1 MTVKTK
7 RISTLIES
15 QLPEFIAEDYELFSK
30 FVEKYYEAQE
40 NQGGPLDII
49 NNIQKYLDIDYYE
62 KSILKQNTIIL
73 SNITADST
81 TIVLEDGSGFP
92 SKNGYIRIENE
103 IIFYE
108 DNVNNTL
115 TNCFRGVSGNVSLGD
130 LYEKSNFITTSASPH
145 ASGNVAYNVSNL
157 FLYAII
163 RNFETQY
170 LGSFPEKYL
179 KGQIDKR
186 NLIKNIQKFYKAK
199 GTDSSIK
206 FLFNAII
213 PDETKPDTY
222 APKDFTYKS
231 STSDWTSV
239 YALKVKIISGNPQ
252 DLIGKRII
260 QSETDEYGYAFATV
274 DNVFPVGNYD
284 NEQVWNIVL
293 APETVSGLFAIS
305 TKTRLEKTLPS
316 NFGVGKYIDV
326 FSTIGWESTGEV
338 LIDDEIISF
347 SDTNVTQFTIEKRG
361 TLAVSHSIGA
371 SVYKPVILQGSNV
384 KLLTLGVVYNFSP
397 INASPYSVVGDE
409 IQISEPGFQSIDP
422 KIVNAGTNQP
432 RWVFGTGAPILVPS
446 LPLVETSLIGI
457 PTNVSAILEDD
468 QYYYINSSSY
478 PSHRILDGSTTDDK
492 TLLNQKILRL
502 IRKEAIKTTE
512 VYSTPNRD
520 VGILLNGVPIY
531 GYKDQESVRF
541 GLLEKISINTQGTGY
556 AAPPFVLLDGFP
568 NQARSVLS
576 GQIVESIIVDTKNT
590 FPRTPEVVITS
601 GRAAEIRAVVTKEK
615 ITSLII
621 ENPGEF
627 YSSPPIVSIRDTAGR
642 GRAANYT
649 ALVNTDGQITGFV
662 MNDEG
667 NFYNQNTVVVD
678 IIPVGK
684 GATGIPLL
692 KEWTF
697 NRFTKLSS
705 KLDTEFGYI
714 FKNYNNVLEYG
725 YGNVANPK
733 ALRVLLNDN
742 INNAGSEPATKTHSP
757 IIGFAYDGNPIYGPF
772 GHQDP
777 LNPQSPISRMTSSY
791 ALINTRASGPSL
803 TAYPPGTFTNDY
815 IYSHKSGSLDENNG
829 RFCVTP
835 DFPEG
840 TYAYFITIDGNQAP
854 QFPYIIGKNFYSL
867 PVDSNYNSDINQ
879 SNIPKNA
886 KRFYSPGMPRN
897 GEGVIAKVAEVKS
910 GVIDSILLSN
920 SSYNFSVNSDVYFNN
935 SGTDGKEVSSIVSS
949 VNGKTVNYLQSKEN
963 KAVQLTL
970 IQTAYLFANDTLSQ
984 PATGAYGEII
994 GNVFSDNV
1002 VVLKN
1007 VQGTF
1012 NSTGSFSASIK
1023 TFSLLVDQ
1031 NSSYTAGAILSLT
1044 DGINAPVATAEIL
1057 ETTSKQNALK
1067 IKVLTGTWA
1076 INTNYF
1082 LQSSNLFNT
1091 AGSKIIRLTSL
1102 SDGLNPF
1109 IVNQSVALVE
1119 TTSPHGLGVGDE
1131 VNIDILPNDTTKT
1144 KTYYLRKRLY
1154 QKIKFVAPSYTSIIS
1169 DTGIGR
1175 FQILNGGDFYT
1186 PGTYNNI
1193 PLTGGSGSGAKV
1205 SIVVSSSGKVS
1216 SVVLQF
1222 KGSGY
1227 KKSDYVSVSDESLIR
1242 SASANAGI
1250 SRLSIYV
1257 DHVGFASGSTV
1268 LKTNSSVGVSVND
1281 FIKIGDEV
1289 VKVSSISNNDLTV
1302 LRAQKGTL
1310 NIDHYDGK
1318 EISLYE
1324 PKYNFSSN
1332 YKISTSTYS
1341 GYIKTYDYNTQEAI
1355 VVFDYG
1361 TLENNA
1367 QTLQIST
1374 TFFDTSTPT
1383 KLVSIS
1389 TTDPIGY
1396 KFEFSEDGT
1405 NFTPNPI
1412 LNVQEYYKYKFDT
1425 SHSSLTGTYFDL
1437 SPSRSYNLIT
1447 EEKTATT
1454 ILPGSAGA
1462 FTTVKF
1468 GFGAAL
1474 ATNTAFA
1481 PIGTELIIDSDF
1493 IVDEDYIVGELYSP
1507 TKIGTDFTNFYY
1519 FDRNNIVSS
1528 DNSYLQI
1535 IQDPLQGQKILTY
1548 VTPTRFVYQLNST
1561 PLWDGSG
1568 VIKYTTTGQFAIG
1581 SIDKFKMINLG
1592 LNYKKIPTIVGCDP
1606 TSSYRAKATVLFD
1619 TLTSRVIGVTIDNK
1633 GSNYVDPKIVIIEG
1647 DGVGLD
1653 FDTVVRSGE
1662 IFSITVKNAGKGYT
1676 KAPEIKIIEGSLG
1689 AYAQSNSIGV
1699 PQSINIINNGG
1710 GFHLD
1715 KTVSSKFTSKYI
1727 FGLIDFY
1734 GDFQKGEIVIQKINE
1749 VEVARGIVSEWRT
1762 GSNLLKVEK
1771 IQGTFRSGKNIT
1783 SFIRPTTT
1791 GRIQSVFVTEF
1802 LPDITS
1808 FYNNI
1813 GYYVSDRGRI
1823 GVSNQKIT
1831 DSHFYQDYSYVIKS
1845 RTPINVWR
1853 DLIKSTTH
1861 PAGFKLFGQVDIETD
1876 ASITIPQRQNRNG
1889 HASIIQLWNP
1899 EKNKVTIENTRRVI
1913 TVSIQK
1919 VENQRIRRGGGSVA
1933 PSEFNFTQYRA
1944 MELNL
1949 SSNLNGYYDTSG
1961 RLQGQTQFNL
1971 IDQQGNTLSPK
1982 NTKNLIVTLDGIL
1995 QEPDVAYELWGSPG
2009 FPFGIKFSK
2018 PPLAGVKFY
2027 AKYFE
2032 FKDDQYNTRY
2042 FKKIRNIFQ
2051 RNGRWI
2057 DAANQIERNRS
2068 FIIEEAIGYGKVTHP
2083 TLDWRSKLD
2092 DYQKDIGYIL
2102 DAYEHD
2108 LRFGGNV
2115 KTFDY
2120 VSTFRND
2127 IAFEYITKNK
2137 VKSLDIFKYVTKL
2150 TSLAIRN
2157 WDVVE
2162 TGVSYTQGS
2171 ASITV
2176 LNTDKLVIGMYISC
2190 GRAYAA
2196 NTRIVSINSL
2206 TSMTLSSPALTSSG
2220 SDQATFSLSALNNGT
2235 FYDAGT
2241 LILRNKAYLQ
2251 QEVSEYI
2258 YANYALPSGDKTKCA
2273 RDLGILIDA
2282 IVYQLRFGGNEKVV
2296 EFGKLYYEF
2305 SGYPYGERLYT
2316 INRTPTETLAA
2327 IDAWET
2333 LGFYM
2338 NLAIKNQLSAGAY
2351 TTIPPYTDN
2360 SILVDSISPVC
2371 QEVTSSI
2378 NTMISIVK
2386 DILDRGPGVVERI
2399 PANQNKSGF
2408 WTDTK
2413 TYSNYNIIADPNL
2426 ISQECDDVVSSLNS
2440 LYSNTKDI
2448 LDKNAVSKT
2457 LPDYVDGVNKSFELY
2472 WNDGTEVIA
2481 DEDENLFL
2489 TINAVLQRPKYTS
2502 DYPRFDSYY
2511 IDRTVIPNLLVFDTA
2526 PIWDQDFGAKSI
2538 GEPTA
2543 VERVVGIGVGNYKRL
2558 TIDYN
2563 LVNNIKSGPF
2573 LILDVEDYTVQSIEQ
2588 SAFLYVFLDGVLQR
2602 EGYSYTIS
2610 GPNITFNIP
2619 ILKEMKIDMRYL
2631 YGRDIGQSLNLFD
2644 FNQDTFYA
2652 KARVTLQVTSGLSD
2666 LLGYTW
2672 MGDKIGYPIHAYQ
2685 VQANTFLNIIGEVTD
2700 LYNPPNTNIL
2710 EFNLSGHQ
2718 AQINTALPIY
2728 FAVESFYDKNTT
2740 VTISSSNIVYERDE
2754 NSRLLLSDNNQ
2765 NWAGTIL
2772 GKTYK
2777 LPFVSLS
2784 NNDLLKV
2791 DGEDAFRRIKKLPT
2805 RTTSKEHRNNTQ
2817 VSNSYFGS
2825 VDVGTYNGISRGEGL
2840 SVIARIQNGKIIE
2853 LTWNQRSYNP
2863 LTQPTAY
2870 QYYTPPILHF
2880 IPVNGAGGGARA
2892 NVLVS
2897 KGQVISV
2904 DLLDGGS
2911 NYTEA
2916 PLVVVARGYDVFSER
2931 DIGVSL
2937 INLAVV
2943 SKILAGSQFVIA
2955 EADITVIGTQ
2965 VPVINSFASILY
2977 NSLTSTDRVIT
2988 SELHLL
2994 RNAGDNLS
3002 KEHLQI
3008 ITTAPPN
3015 LTDIEVIDVFHNHTQ
3030 VISQISGRVADIIST
3045 SSLITNRQITTSFEN
3060 LIPNDALS
3068 NINYYANAAFL
3079 QVDLSATDK
3088 VVYVADTSK
3097 FKSYGY
3103 LLIGDEIVQY
3113 YRKLSDRFIRLERGQ
3128 LNTTAQSWLAGTYI
3142 RQIPDPISTVFAGI
3156 AVIESESQTV
3166 TMSVGVD
3173 SGRPSISTAQLQT
3186 VTPPVTLVS
3195 SQNVIAVG
3203 INPQIIASLARITI
3217 LVSAPPQEN
3226 PVPEI
3231 VEAFVT
3237 TLSSSILEATV
3248 QSVNT
3253 LPLLTSSRVIIG
3265 ELRPDVNVQSVVQI
3279 IADVRSIKLAIDEP
3293 ITVVSL
3299 PLSAGPTVA
3308 IATVQSVNT
3317 LELLAS
3323 STLIIGELRPDV
3335 NVQSITQIIS
3345 DVRLINPAI
3354 QSVTV
3359 VSTPLT
3365 SGPTVAIATVQSV
3378 NTLELL
3384 ASSTLIIGELRPDV
3398 NVQSITRIIADVRSI
3413 KPAIQSVTVVS
3424 TPLTS
3429 GPTILVSAVQSITDL
3444 SIVQISKEVVNI
3456 ILADFI
3462 EFQSVVNITTIT
3474 APPPGSAPNIIAT
3487 FELSSVPTV
3496 TITTSV
3502 TIESIQSSLITFA
3515 QIALQTTVQSVNT
3528 LPLLTSS
3535 RVIIGELRP
3544 DVNVQS
3550 VTRIITDVRSLKLA
3564 IETVTVIFNNNLRK
3578 NQLEVLR
3585 IPPPSGIIDGYEES
3599 IIVSNPVQT
3608 RLNGPVTLILTNG
3621 ENVVTLR
3628 GGTST
3633 ITIRNLSSDA
3643 SSYQG
3648 SYTRTNAGHRISHY
3662 NGIFDDGV
3670 CAVSALSIE
3679 EFDRLYPSMTI
3690 TDFDLRSNSSYTIS
3704 GDYFNLLPPSIQ
3716 NPVTL
3721 STANSTIGSTIA
3733 VQKTTYFPSSGYLFT
3748 GNRTVIQYTG
3758 KTINTFTGCTVISG
3772 STSLSVGTNL
3782 VPFQIV

>member
-62 KSILKQNTIIL
+62 KSILKQNTIVL
-73 SNITADST
+73 SNITDSST

-92 SKNGYIRIENE
+92 PKNGYIRIENE

-108 DNVNNTL
+108 DNINNTL

-130 LYEKSNFITTSASPH
+130 LYEKSNFLTTSASPH
-145 ASGNVAYNVSNL
+145 ASGNIAYNVSNL

-163 RNFETQY
+163 RNFEAQY

-260 QSETDEYGYAFATV
+260 QSETNEYGYAFATV
-274 DNVFPVGNYD
+274 DNVFPVGNFD
-284 NEQVWNIVL
+284 NEQIWNIVL

-338 LIDDEIISF
+338 LIDNEIISF

-361 TLAVSHSIGA
+361 TTSVSHSIGA
-371 SVYKPVILQGSNV
+371 SVYKPVILQGSTV
-384 KLLTLGVVYNFSP
+384 KLLTLGIVYNFSP
-397 INASPYSVVGDE
+397 INSNPYSVVGDE
-409 IQISEPGFQSIDP
+409 IQISEPGFQSVDP
-422 KIVNAGTNQP
+422 KIVIAGTNQP

-446 LPLVETSLIGI
+446 LPLVETSLTGI
-457 PTNVSAILEDD
+457 QTNVSAIFEDD

-478 PSHRILDGSTTDDK
+478 PSHRILDGSIIDDK

-512 VYSTPNRD
+512 VYSTPSRD

-541 GLLEKISINTQGTGY
+541 GLLEKITIDTQGTGY
-556 AAPPFVLLDGFP
+556 KAPPFVLLDGFP

-576 GQIVESIIVDTKNT
+576 GQIVESIIIDTENT

-621 ENPGEF
+621 DNPGEF

-649 ALVNTDGQITGFV
+649 ALVNTDGKITGFV

-684 GATGIPLL
+684 GATGIPSL

-697 NRFTKLSS
+697 NRFDKLSS

-733 ALRVLLNDN
+733 ALRVSLNDN
-742 INNAGSEPATKTHSP
+742 LNNAGSEPATKTHSP

-777 LNPQSPISRMTSSY
+777 LNPQSPIDRMTSSY
-791 ALINTRASGPSL
+791 SLINTRAGGPSL

-829 RFCVTP
+829 RFCITP

-840 TYAYFITIDGNQAP
+840 TYAYFITVDSNQVP
-854 QFPYIIGKNFYSL
+854 KFPYIIGKNFYSL

-897 GEGVIAKVAEVKS
+897 GEGVIAKIAEVKS
-910 GVIDSILLSN
+910 GGIDSISLTN

-935 SGTDGKEVSSIVSS
+935 SGTDGKEVASIISS
-949 VNGKTVNYLQSKEN
+949 VNGKTVNYLQSREN
-963 KAVQLTL
+963 KVVQLTL

-1002 VVLKN
+1002 IVLKN

-1044 DGINAPVATAEIL
+1044 DGISAPIATAEIL

-1076 INTNYF
+1076 VNDNYF

-1131 VNIDILPNDTTKT
+1131 VNIDIFPNDATKT

-1154 QKIKFVAPSYTSIIS
+1154 QKIKFVAPGYTSIIS

-1175 FQILNGGDFYT
+1175 YQILNSGDFYT

-1193 PLTGGSGSGAKV
+1193 PLTGGSGSGAKA
-1205 SIVVSSSGKVS
+1205 SIVISSSGKVS
-1216 SVVLQF
+1216 SVVLQV
-1222 KGSGY
+1222 KGIGY
-1227 KKSDYVSVSDESLIR
+1227 KKSDYLSVSDESLVR
-1242 SASANAGI
+1242 SASANAGT
-1250 SRLSIYV
+1250 SRLTIYV
-1257 DHVGFASGSTV
+1257 DHVGFASGSTL
-1268 LKTNSSVGVSVND
+1268 LKTESSVGISVND
-1281 FIKIGDEV
+1281 FIRIGDEI
-1289 VKVSSISNNDLTV
+1289 VKVISIANDNLTV
-1302 LRAQKGTL
+1302 LRSQKGTQD
-1310 NIDHYDGK
+1310 IDHYDGK

-1324 PKYNFSSN
+1324 PKYNFASN

-1341 GYIKTYDYNTQEAI
+1341 GYIKTYDYKTQEAI
-1355 VVFDYG
+1355 IVFDYG

-1374 TFFDTSTPT
+1374 TFFDSSTPT

-1412 LNVQEYYKYKFDT
+1412 LNIQEYYKYKFDT

-1462 FTTVKF
+1462 FTAVKF
-1468 GFGAAL
+1468 GFGAVIQ
-1474 ATNTAFA
+1474 TNN
-1481 PIGTELIIDSDF
+1481 LSNK
-1493 IVDEDYIVGELYSP
+1493 V
-1507 TKIGTDFTNFYY
+1507 GTDFTNFYY

-1535 IQDPLQGQKILTY
+1535 IQDPLQGQKIVTY
-1548 VTPTRFVYQLNST
+1548 VTPTRFVYQLNSA

-1568 VIKYTTTGQFAIG
+1568 TIKYTTTGQFAIG

-1592 LNYKKIPTIVGCDP
+1592 LNYKKIPTIIGCDP

-1619 TLTSRVIGVTIDNK
+1619 TLTSRVVGVTVDNK

-1676 KAPEIKIIEGSLG
+1676 KAPEIRIIEGSLG
-1689 AYAQSNSIGV
+1689 AYAQSNSIGI

-1715 KTVSSKFTSKYI
+1715 KTVSSKFTSKYV

-1734 GDFQKGEIVIQKINE
+1734 GDFQKGEIVIQKIND
-1749 VEVARGIVSEWRT
+1749 VEVARGVVSEWRT

-1831 DSHFYQDYSYVIKS
+1831 DSNFYQDYSYVIKS

-1876 ASITIPQRQNRNG
+1876 ASITIPQGQSRNG
-1889 HASIIQLWNP
+1889 HASIIQLWDP
-1899 EKNKVTIENTRRVI
+1899 EKNKVTVENTRRVI

-1944 MELNL
+1944 FQLNL
-1949 SSNLNGYYDTSG
+1949 NSNLNGYYDTSG

-1982 NTKNLIVTLDGIL
+1982 NTKNLIVTLDGVL

-2068 FIIEEAIGYGKVTHP
+2068 FIIEEAVGYGKVTHP

-2108 LRFGGNV
+2108 LRFGGNI

-2162 TGVSYTQGS
+2162 TGVSYAQGS
-2171 ASITV
+2171 ASIVV

-2206 TSMTLSSPALTSSG
+2206 TSLTLSSPALTSSG

-2241 LILRNKAYLQ
+2241 LIFKNKTYLQ

-2258 YANYALPSGDKTKCA
+2258 YANYALPSGDKAKCA

-2378 NTMISIVK
+2378 NTMIGIVK

-2413 TYSNYNIIADPNL
+2413 TYSNYNIIDDPNL

-2440 LYSNTKDI
+2440 LYSNTKNI
-2448 LDKNAVSKT
+2448 LDKEIVSRR
-2457 LPDYVDGVNKSFELY
+2457 LPDYVDGENKSFELY
-2472 WNDGTEVIA
+2472 WNDGTEVIT
-2481 DEDENLFL
+2481 DEDEDLFL

-2563 LVNNIKSGPF
+2563 LVNNIRSGPF

-2588 SAFLYVFLDGVLQR
+2588 SSFLYVFLDGVLQR

-2610 GPNITFNIP
+2610 GPNITFNVP

-2631 YGRDIGQSLNLFD
+2631 YGRDVGQSLNLFD

-2672 MGDKIGYPIHAYQ
+2672 MEDKIGSPIHAYQ
-2685 VQANTFLNIIGEVTD
+2685 VQANTFLNVIGEVTD
-2700 LYNPPNTNIL
+2700 LYNPPTTNTI
-2710 EFNLSGHQ
+2710 EFNISGHP

-2728 FAVESFYDKNTT
+2728 FAVESFYNKNTT
-2740 VTISSSNIVYERDE
+2740 VTISSSNIVYNRDE

-2765 NWAGTIL
+2765 IWSGTIL

-2777 LPFVSLS
+2777 LPFVNLS

-2791 DGEDAFRRIKKLPT
+2791 DGEDEFRRIKKLPAE
-2805 RTTSKEHRNNTQ
+2805 TTSKEHRNNNQ

-2840 SVIARIQNGKIIE
+2840 SIIARIQNGKIVE
-2853 LTWNQRSYNP
+2853 LTWNQRSYDP

-2911 NYTEA
+2911 DYTEA

-2943 SKILAGSQFVIA
+2943 TKILAGSQFVIA

-3002 KEHLQI
+3002 KKHLQI

-3030 VISQISGRVADIIST
+3030 VISQVSGRVVDIIST
-3045 SSLITNRQITTSFEN
+3045 SALITNRQITTSFEN

-3103 LLIGDEIVQY
+3103 LLIGNEIVQY

-3142 RQIPDPISTVFAGI
+3142 RQIPDPLSTVFGGI

-3166 TMSVGVD
+3166 TMPVGVD

-3186 VTPPVTLVS
+3186 VTPPVTLIS
-3195 SQNVIAVG
+3195 SQNVISVG
-3203 INPQIIASLARITI
+3203 INPQIIASLASIITQI
-3217 LVSAPPQEN
+3217 SPPPQEN
-3226 PVPEI
+3226 PVPGV

-3253 LPLLTSSRVIIG
+3253 LPLLTSSRVLIG
-3265 ELRPDVNVQSVVQI
+3265 ELRPNVNVQSV
-3279 IADVRSIKLAIDEP
+3279 
-3293 ITVVSL
+3293 
-3299 PLSAGPTVA
+3299 
-3308 IATVQSVNT
+3308 
-3317 LELLAS
+3317 
-3323 STLIIGELRPDV
+3323 
-3335 NVQSITQIIS
+3335 TQIIS
-3345 DVRLINPAI
+3345 DVVSIKLAI
-3354 QSVTV
+3354 EEPVTV
-3359 VSTPLT
+3359 VFALITST
-3365 SGPTVAIATVQSV
+3365 
-3378 NTLELL
+3378 
-3384 ASSTLIIGELRPDV
+3384 
-3398 NVQSITRIIADVRSI
+3398 
-3413 KPAIQSVTVVS
+3413 
-3424 TPLTS
+3424 
-3429 GPTILVSAVQSITDL
+3429 
-3444 SIVQISKEVVNI
+3444 SKEI
-3456 ILADFI
+3456 K
-3462 EFQSVVNITTIT
+3462 
-3474 APPPGSAPNIIAT
+3474 
-3487 FELSSVPTV
+3487 
-3496 TITTSV
+3496 
-3502 TIESIQSSLITFA
+3502 
-3515 QIALQTTVQSVNT
+3515 TTVQSVNT
-3528 LPLLTSS
+3528 LPLIQTSKE
-3535 RVIIGELRP
+3535 VVNIILP
-3544 DVNVQS
+3544 DVAFQS
-3550 VTRIITDVRSLKLA
+3550 VVQINTILAPPPSAAPITVASFTLSHVVTTTSVRIESIQS
-3564 IETVTVIFNNNLRK
+3564 NNNLRK

-3585 IPPPSGIIDGYEES
+3585 IPPPSGIVDGYEES
-3599 IIVSNPVQT
+3599 IFASNPVQT
-3608 RLNGPVTLILTNG
+3608 RLNGAVSLLFT
-3621 ENVVTLR
+3621 NVVTLR
-3628 GGTST
+3628 DGTST
-3633 ITIRNLSSDA
+3633 VTIRNLSSGS

-3648 SYTRTNAGHRISHY
+3648 SYTKTNAGHRISHF

-3670 CAVSALSIE
+3670 CAVSGLSIA
-3679 EFDRLYPSMTI
+3679 EFDTFYPSMTLS
-3690 TDFDLRSNSSYTIS
+3690 DFDIRSNSSYTLS

-3721 STANSTIGSTIA
+3721 STAQSTIGSTIA

-3748 GNRTVIQYTG
+3748 GNRGVIQYTG

-3772 STSLSVGTNL
+3772 STSLNVGTNI
-3782 VPFQIV
+3782 VPFQLT